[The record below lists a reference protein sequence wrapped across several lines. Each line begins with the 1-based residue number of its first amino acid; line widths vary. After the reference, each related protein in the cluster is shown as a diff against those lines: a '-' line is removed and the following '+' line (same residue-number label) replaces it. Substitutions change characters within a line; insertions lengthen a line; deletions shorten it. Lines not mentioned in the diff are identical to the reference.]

1 MEECGDQTKKHLSK
15 NLSTFII
22 SLASTYTYKE
32 RRLVIKAS
40 RKVMNPLEHKRLLA
54 MAYSDIL

>member
-1 MEECGDQTKKHLSK
+1 MWRSNKKTFIK